1 MDKIKELLEDQN
13 NKIIA
18 IAIGVVLILGIVVLV
33 GFITKNNQDNP
44 PATTDGMNAG
54 MPGMGPDGMPGS
66 MPGMPG
72 NTPGMPG
79 DMPGMGPGGMPG
91 MSPDGMV
98 PGGMPGSSELNA
110 ETAGDTGE
118 VKTASSGKPIEEGR
132 IDPFAPIG
140 VAKASQTKTFGDKIK
155 GDLYAKGVDF
165 RIPGLLEAISFTD
178 YTPSTKIGYMKTDA
192 DIARDKKKKAQ
203 EKKDRDQKYIDI
215 YKNIIYAKPANI
227 RLSSILKGKNTIAS
241 FEVILGGRS
250 EFEALKVGE
259 SLTYGYNYEG
269 KPIKAKVKSIGENSA
284 VLEALD
290 VDNVDWK
297 FNVSD
302 GTSRYMNG
310 MGDTMG
316 MPGMPGMPG
325 QMGGMPGMPGA
336 MGGMPGQM
344 DDMFGMPGSMGGMN
358 PGMGGMPGAMGG
370 MNPGMGGMNAIF

>member
-33 GFITKNNQDNP
+33 GFITKNNSDNAP
-44 PATTDGMNAG
+44 TPTDGMNAG
-54 MPGMGPDGMPGS
+54 MPGMGPESMRMPGA
-66 MPGMPG
+66 PG
-72 NTPGMPG
+72 
-79 DMPGMGPGGMPG
+79 MPGMGPNGMPG
-91 MSPDGMV
+91 MGPESM
-98 PGGMPGSSELNA
+98 GMPGAPGMPGMGPNGMAGAPDSN
-110 ETAGDTGE
+110 TQPAGDEGE

-192 DIARDKKKKAQ
+192 DLARDKKKRAE
-203 EKKDRDQKYIDI
+203 EKKERDQKYIDI

-259 SLTYGYNYEG
+259 SMTYGYNYEG

-290 VDNVDWK
+290 VDNVEWK

-302 GTSRYMNG
+302 GTSRYMNNG

-325 QMGGMPGMPGA
+325 QMGGMPGA
-336 MGGMPGQM
+336 M
-344 DDMFGMPGSMGGMN
+344 DNMFGMPGAMGGMN

-370 MNPGMGGMNAIF
+370 MNAIF

>member
-18 IAIGVVLILGIVVLV
+18 IAIGVVLVLGIVVLV
-33 GFITKNNQDNP
+33 GFITKNNQDSAP
-44 PATTDGMNAG
+44 TPTDGMNAG
-54 MPGMGPDGMPGS
+54 MPGMDPDGMPGMPGS
-66 MPGMPG
+66 APGMPG
-72 NTPGMPG
+72 N
-79 DMPGMGPGGMPG
+79 MPGMGSGVMPG
-91 MSPDGMV
+91 MEPDGMQV
-98 PGGMPGSSELNA
+98 NA
-110 ETAGDTGE
+110 DPNTQPAGDTEE
-118 VKTASSGKPIEEGR
+118 VKTASAGKPIEEGR

-192 DIARDKKKKAQ
+192 DIARDKQKKAQ
-203 EKKDRDQKYIDI
+203 EKKARDQEYIDI

-241 FEVILGGRS
+241 FEVLLGGRS

-310 MGDTMG
+310 MGDST
-316 MPGMPGMPG
+316 GMPGMPG

-344 DDMFGMPGSMGGMN
+344 GGMPGMPGAMGGMN

-370 MNPGMGGMNAIF
+370 MTPGMGGMNAIF